1 MIKRLM
7 TLACLAPLMLATA
20 TGIAAAQTAS
30 LAENAQERINN
41 AGKLRM
47 LSQQIPAAA
56 CNLSQGVA
64 TDTAGALLATS
75 VGKFDTI
82 LSALEFGDPALN
94 IAAPETR
101 RKTLAALQEVRDA
114 WQPLQVA
121 ASAMTQGTATDGDVA
136 TVLSENVPVL
146 NASQRTLAEL
156 TEQYSNPNA
165 VTRASLMMIDIA
177 GRQLML
183 TQQMAKDACI
193 LAGNPDAEDVRAELQ
208 SITGIF
214 EASLEALR
222 FGMPAAG
229 INAPPNP
236 EISQGLQAVLDAW
249 TAVKPMIDSVIAG
262 EQLDVA
268 ENAAIFEGLNATLNQ
283 MDPVVTLYVAA
294 AAPGQ

>member
-1 MIKRLM
+1 MIKRIM
-7 TLACLAPLMLATA
+7 ISTCLVPLVLATA
-20 TGIAAAQTAS
+20 TSMAS
-30 LAENAQERINN
+30 ADNAQERIDN

-56 CNLSQGVA
+56 CNLNQGVA

-75 VGKFDTI
+75 VSKFDTI
-82 LSALEFGDPALN
+82 LAALEFGDPALN
-94 IAAPETR
+94 INAPETR

-121 ASAMTQGTATDGDVA
+121 ASAMTQGTATDSDVA
-136 TVLSENVPVL
+136 TVLSENIPVL
-146 NASQRTLAEL
+146 MTTKNMLVEL
-156 TEQYSNPNA
+156 TEQYSNPND

-193 LAGNPDAEDVRAELQ
+193 LASNPDAEDARAELQ
-208 SITGIF
+208 SMTGIF

-249 TAVKPMIDSVIAG
+249 TAVKPRIASVIAG
-262 EQLDVA
+262 EQLDA
-268 ENAAIFEGLNATLNQ
+268 ADNAAIFEGLNATLNQ

-294 AAPGQ
+294 AAPDQ